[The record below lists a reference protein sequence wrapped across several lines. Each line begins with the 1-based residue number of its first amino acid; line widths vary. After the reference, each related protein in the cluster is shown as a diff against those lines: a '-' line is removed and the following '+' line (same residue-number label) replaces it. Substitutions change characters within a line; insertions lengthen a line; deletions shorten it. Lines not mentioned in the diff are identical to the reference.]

1 MHFRNREFM
10 QPDSTASS
18 RRIARQILDLI
29 SEARFD
35 PGHHL
40 REQHL
45 ADALGVSRT
54 PVRAGLKELTRMGAV
69 EARPNQGFFLLKRS
83 NELDQLEIEQSKSN
97 DQKLYEQ
104 LVHDRIAGILP
115 ESFTQTE
122 ISQRYDVDRGVLTRT
137 LVKLSED
144 GLIARNAGHGWRFL
158 QTLNSDIA
166 LRNSYGFRLMIE
178 PMALLTP
185 NLHVDRQMLKRLRAR
200 HLRLI
205 THPDIT
211 QVPAKEIFETDAA
224 FHELLAEASG
234 NLFVLQAIQ
243 QQNRLRRLLEFGSYH
258 NKRRVKEWCEEH
270 VAIID
275 ALRENKQE
283 QAAELMRK
291 HLQYAFDQVNVKS
304 PRV

>member
-1 MHFRNREFM
+1 M
-10 QPDSTASS
+10 QTDSSASR
-18 RRIARQILDLI
+18 RRIARRLLDLI
-29 SEARFD
+29 FEARFD

-54 PVRAGLKELTRMGAV
+54 PVRAGLLELTRLGAV
-69 EARPNQGFFLLKRS
+69 EARPNQGFFMLKS
-83 NELDQLEIEQSKSN
+83 VEELRHLEIEPPQSN
-97 DQKLYEQ
+97 DQTLYEL
-104 LVHDRIAGILP
+104 LVRDRIAGVLA

-144 GLIARNAGHGWRFL
+144 GLIARNAGHGWRFQ
-158 QTLNSDIA
+158 QTLNSTVA

-178 PMALLTP
+178 PAALLSP
-185 NLHVDRQMLKRLRAR
+185 QLRVDRQLLKRLRAQ

-205 THPDIT
+205 THTDIT

-224 FHELLAEASG
+224 FHEVLAEASG
-234 NLFVLQAIQ
+234 NLFVLQAIV

-275 ALRENKQE
+275 ALRENDAQR
-283 QAAELMRK
+283 AANLMTT
-291 HLQYAFDQVNVKS
+291 HLQSAFDQVHIRK
-304 PRV
+304 PGA

>member
-1 MHFRNREFM
+1 M

-211 QVPAKEIFETDAA
+211 QVSAKEIFETDAA

>member
-1 MHFRNREFM
+1 M

-211 QVPAKEIFETDAA
+211 QVPAKEIFETDAL

-234 NLFVLQAIQ
+234 NLFVVQAIQ

-291 HLQYAFDQVNVKS
+291 HLQYAFDQVNVKNG
-304 PRV
+304 RA

>member
-1 MHFRNREFM
+1 M

-83 NELDQLEIEQSKSN
+83 DELELLEIEQSKSN

-104 LVHDRIAGILP
+104 LVHDRIAGVLP

-158 QTLNSDIA
+158 QTLNSDVA

-178 PMALLTP
+178 PTALLTP
-185 NLHVDRQMLKRLRAR
+185 NLHVDRQMLKRLRAQ

-205 THPDIT
+205 THPDVT

-291 HLQYAFDQVNVKS
+291 HLQYAFDQVNVKNA
-304 PRV
+304 RA

>member
-1 MHFRNREFM
+1 M

-185 NLHVDRQMLKRLRAR
+185 NLHVDRLMLKRLRAR

>member
-1 MHFRNREFM
+1 
-10 QPDSTASS
+10 
-18 RRIARQILDLI
+18 
-29 SEARFD
+29 
-35 PGHHL
+35 
-40 REQHL
+40 
-45 ADALGVSRT
+45 
-54 PVRAGLKELTRMGAV
+54 MGAV

-158 QTLNSDIA
+158 QTLNSEIA

>member
-1 MHFRNREFM
+1 M

-29 SEARFD
+29 SEAKFD

-83 NELDQLEIEQSKSN
+83 NELELLEIEQSKSN

-104 LVHDRIAGILP
+104 LVHDRIAGVLP

-122 ISQRYDVDRGVLTRT
+122 ISQRYEVDRGVLTRT

-158 QTLNSDIA
+158 QTLNSDVA

-178 PMALLTP
+178 PTALLTP
-185 NLHVDRQMLKRLRAR
+185 NLHVDRQMLKRLRAQ

-291 HLQYAFDQVNVKS
+291 HLQYAFDHVNVKNG
-304 PRV
+304 RA

>member
-1 MHFRNREFM
+1 M

-54 PVRAGLKELTRMGAV
+54 PVRAGLKELTRMGVV

>member
-1 MHFRNREFM
+1 M

-304 PRV
+304 QRV

>member
-1 MHFRNREFM
+1 M

-54 PVRAGLKELTRMGAV
+54 PVRAGLKELTRLGAV

-83 NELDQLEIEQSKSN
+83 DELELLEIEQSKSN
-97 DQKLYEQ
+97 DQKLYER
-104 LVHDRIAGILP
+104 LVHDRIAGVLP

-144 GLIARNAGHGWRFL
+144 GLIARNAGHGWRFQ
-158 QTLNSDIA
+158 QTLNSDVA

-178 PMALLTP
+178 PAALLTP
-185 NLHVDRQMLKRLRAR
+185 NLHVDRQMLKRLHAQ

-205 THPDIT
+205 THPDVT

-291 HLQYAFDQVNVKS
+291 HLQYAFDQVNVKNT
-304 PRV
+304 RA

>member
-1 MHFRNREFM
+1 M

-29 SEARFD
+29 SDARFD

>member
-1 MHFRNREFM
+1 M

-29 SEARFD
+29 SEAKFD

-83 NELDQLEIEQSKSN
+83 NELELLEIEQSKSN

-104 LVHDRIAGILP
+104 LVHDRIAGALP

-122 ISQRYDVDRGVLTRT
+122 ISQRYEVDRGVLTRT

-158 QTLNSDIA
+158 QTLNSDVA

-178 PMALLTP
+178 PTALLTP
-185 NLHVDRQMLKRLRAR
+185 NLHVDRKMLKRLRAQ

-211 QVPAKEIFETDAA
+211 QVPAKEIFETDAL

-291 HLQYAFDQVNVKS
+291 HLQYAFDQVNVKNG
-304 PRV
+304 RA

>member
-1 MHFRNREFM
+1 M

-35 PGHHL
+35 PGYHL

-54 PVRAGLKELTRMGAV
+54 PVRAGLKELTRLGAV

-83 NELDQLEIEQSKSN
+83 DELDQLEIEQSKSN

-104 LVHDRIAGILP
+104 LVHDRIAGVLP

-158 QTLNSDIA
+158 QTLNSDVA

-178 PMALLTP
+178 PAALLTP
-185 NLHVDRQMLKRLRAR
+185 NLHVDRQMLKRLRAQ

-205 THPDIT
+205 AHPDIT
-211 QVPAKEIFETDAA
+211 RVPAKEIFETDAA
-224 FHELLAEASG
+224 FHELLADASG

-283 QAAELMRK
+283 QAAELMRT
-291 HLQYAFDQVNVKS
+291 HLQCAFNQVNVKNA
-304 PRV
+304 RR

>member
-1 MHFRNREFM
+1 M

-137 LVKLSED
+137 LVQLSED

>member
-1 MHFRNREFM
+1 M

-18 RRIARQILDLI
+18 LRLARQILDLI
-29 SEARFD
+29 YEARFD

-54 PVRAGLKELTRMGAV
+54 PVRAGLKELTRLGAV
-69 EARPNQGFFLLKRS
+69 EARPNQGFFLLKS
-83 NELDQLEIEQSKSN
+83 AEALSQLAIEQPSSA
-97 DQKLYEQ
+97 DQTLYEV
-104 LVHDRIAGILP
+104 LVRDRIAGKLP
-115 ESFTQTE
+115 ESFTQTS
-122 ISQRYDVDRGVLTRT
+122 IGQRYEVDRGVLTRT

-144 GLIARNAGHGWRFL
+144 GLIARNAGHGWRFQ
-158 QTLNSDIA
+158 QTLNSDVA
-166 LRNSYGFRLMIE
+166 LRDSYGFRLMIE
-178 PMALLTP
+178 PAALLTP
-185 NLHVDRQMLKRLRAR
+185 HLRVERRLLKRLRAQ

-211 QVPAKEIFETDAA
+211 QVPAREIFETDAS

-258 NKRRVKEWCEEH
+258 NKRRVKAWCEEH
-270 VAIID
+270 VAILD
-275 ALRENKQE
+275 ALRDNKAQ
-283 QAAELMRK
+283 QAAELMKK
-291 HLQYAFDQVNVKS
+291 HLQSAYDQVNNKTG
-304 PRV
+304 PA

>member
-1 MHFRNREFM
+1 M

-185 NLHVDRQMLKRLRAR
+185 NLHVDRQILKRLRAR

>member
-1 MHFRNREFM
+1 M

-29 SEARFD
+29 SEAKFD

-83 NELDQLEIEQSKSN
+83 NELELLEIEQSKSN

-178 PMALLTP
+178 PTALLTP
-185 NLHVDRQMLKRLRAR
+185 NLHVDRQMLKRLRAQ

>member
-1 MHFRNREFM
+1 M

-29 SEARFD
+29 SEAKFD

-83 NELDQLEIEQSKSN
+83 NELELLEIEQSKSN

-104 LVHDRIAGILP
+104 LVHDRIAGVLP

-122 ISQRYDVDRGVLTRT
+122 ISQRYEVDRGVLTRT

-158 QTLNSDIA
+158 QTLNSDVA

-178 PMALLTP
+178 PTALLTP
-185 NLHVDRQMLKRLRAR
+185 NLHVDRQMLKRLRAQ

-211 QVPAKEIFETDAA
+211 QVPAKEIFETDAL

-234 NLFVLQAIQ
+234 NLFVVQAIQ

-291 HLQYAFDQVNVKS
+291 HLQYAFEQVNVKNG
-304 PRV
+304 RA

>member
-1 MHFRNREFM
+1 M

-54 PVRAGLKELTRMGAV
+54 PVRAGLKELTRLGAV

-83 NELDQLEIEQSKSN
+83 DELELLEIEQSKSN
-97 DQKLYEQ
+97 DQKLYER
-104 LVHDRIAGILP
+104 LVHDRIAGVLP

-144 GLIARNAGHGWRFL
+144 GLIARNAGHGWRFQ
-158 QTLNSDIA
+158 QTLNSDVA

-178 PMALLTP
+178 PAALLTP
-185 NLHVDRQMLKRLRAR
+185 NLHVDRQMLKRLRAQ

-205 THPDIT
+205 THPDVT

-291 HLQYAFDQVNVKS
+291 HLQYAFDQVNVKNT
-304 PRV
+304 RA

>member
-1 MHFRNREFM
+1 M

-243 QQNRLRRLLEFGSYH
+243 QQNRLRRLQEFGSYH

>member
-1 MHFRNREFM
+1 M

-29 SEARFD
+29 SEAKFD

-83 NELDQLEIEQSKSN
+83 NELELLEIEQSKSN

-104 LVHDRIAGILP
+104 LVHDRIAGVLP

-122 ISQRYDVDRGVLTRT
+122 ISQRYEVDRGVLTRT

-158 QTLNSDIA
+158 QTLNSDVA

-178 PMALLTP
+178 PTALLTP
-185 NLHVDRQMLKRLRAR
+185 SLHVDRQMLKRLRAQ

-211 QVPAKEIFETDAA
+211 QVPAKEIFETDAL

-291 HLQYAFDQVNVKS
+291 HLQYAFDQVNVKNG
-304 PRV
+304 RA

>member
-1 MHFRNREFM
+1 M

-29 SEARFD
+29 SEAKFD

-83 NELDQLEIEQSKSN
+83 NELELLEIEQSKSN

-104 LVHDRIAGILP
+104 LVHDRIAGVLP

-122 ISQRYDVDRGVLTRT
+122 ISQRYEVDRGVLTRT

-158 QTLNSDIA
+158 QTLNSDVA

-178 PMALLTP
+178 PTALLTP
-185 NLHVDRQMLKRLRAR
+185 NLHVDRQMLKRLRAQ

-205 THPDIT
+205 THPDVT

-234 NLFVLQAIQ
+234 NLFVVQAIQ

-291 HLQYAFDQVNVKS
+291 HLQYAFDQVNVKNG
-304 PRV
+304 RA

>member
-1 MHFRNREFM
+1 M

-144 GLIARNAGHGWRFL
+144 GMIARNAGHGWRFL

-243 QQNRLRRLLEFGSYH
+243 QQTRLRRLLEFGSYH

-283 QAAELMRK
+283 QAAEVMRK
-291 HLQYAFDQVNVKS
+291 HLQYAFAQVNVKS

>member
-1 MHFRNREFM
+1 M

-258 NKRRVKEWCEEH
+258 NKRRVKKWCEEH

>member
-1 MHFRNREFM
+1 M

-144 GLIARNAGHGWRFL
+144 VLIASNAGHGWRFL

>member
-1 MHFRNREFM
+1 M

-104 LVHDRIAGILP
+104 SDELHAQSYMSSNFMLFNASIR
-115 ESFTQTE
+115 
-122 ISQRYDVDRGVLTRT
+122 LT
-137 LVKLSED
+137 K
-144 GLIARNAGHGWRFL
+144 
-158 QTLNSDIA
+158 
-166 LRNSYGFRLMIE
+166 
-178 PMALLTP
+178 
-185 NLHVDRQMLKRLRAR
+185 
-200 HLRLI
+200 
-205 THPDIT
+205 
-211 QVPAKEIFETDAA
+211 
-224 FHELLAEASG
+224 
-234 NLFVLQAIQ
+234 
-243 QQNRLRRLLEFGSYH
+243 
-258 NKRRVKEWCEEH
+258 
-270 VAIID
+270 
-275 ALRENKQE
+275 
-283 QAAELMRK
+283 
-291 HLQYAFDQVNVKS
+291 
-304 PRV
+304 

>member
-1 MHFRNREFM
+1 M

-275 ALRENKQE
+275 ALRENKHE

>member
-1 MHFRNREFM
+1 M

-122 ISQRYDVDRGVLTRT
+122 ISQRYDVDRGVLART

>member
-1 MHFRNREFM
+1 M

-185 NLHVDRQMLKRLRAR
+185 NLHVDRQMLKRLRTR

>member
-1 MHFRNREFM
+1 M

-83 NELDQLEIEQSKSN
+83 DELELLEIEQSKSN

-104 LVHDRIAGILP
+104 LVHDRIAGVLP

-144 GLIARNAGHGWRFL
+144 GLIARNAGHGWRFQ
-158 QTLNSDIA
+158 QTLNSDVA

-178 PMALLTP
+178 PTALLTP
-185 NLHVDRQMLKRLRAR
+185 NLHVDRQMLKRLRAQ

-275 ALRENKQE
+275 ALRENKQQ

-291 HLQYAFDQVNVKS
+291 HLQYAFDQVNVKN
-304 PRV
+304 VHA

>member
-1 MHFRNREFM
+1 M

-205 THPDIT
+205 THPDIP

>member
-1 MHFRNREFM
+1 M

-29 SEARFD
+29 SEAKFD

-83 NELDQLEIEQSKSN
+83 NELELLEIEQSKSN

-104 LVHDRIAGILP
+104 LVHDRIAGVLP

-122 ISQRYDVDRGVLTRT
+122 ISQRYEVDRGVLTRT

-158 QTLNSDIA
+158 QTLNSDVA

-178 PMALLTP
+178 PTALLTP
-185 NLHVDRQMLKRLRAR
+185 NLYVDRQMLKRLRAQ

-211 QVPAKEIFETDAA
+211 QVPAKEIFETDAL

-291 HLQYAFDQVNVKS
+291 HLQYAFDQVNVKNG
-304 PRV
+304 RA

>member
-1 MHFRNREFM
+1 M

-29 SEARFD
+29 SEAKFD

-83 NELDQLEIEQSKSN
+83 NELELLEIEQSESN

-104 LVHDRIAGILP
+104 LVHDRIAGALP

-158 QTLNSDIA
+158 QTLNSDVA

-178 PMALLTP
+178 PTALLTP
-185 NLHVDRQMLKRLRAR
+185 GLHVDRQMLKRLRAR

-211 QVPAKEIFETDAA
+211 QVPAKEIFETDAE

-258 NKRRVKEWCEEH
+258 NKRRVKAWCEEH

-275 ALRENKQE
+275 ALRENKPE
-283 QAAELMRK
+283 LAAELMRT
-291 HLQYAFDQVNVKS
+291 HLQYAFDQVNVKNA
-304 PRV
+304 RA

>member
-1 MHFRNREFM
+1 M

-29 SEARFD
+29 SEAKFD

-83 NELDQLEIEQSKSN
+83 NELELLEIEQSKSN

-104 LVHDRIAGILP
+104 LVHDRIAGVLP

-122 ISQRYDVDRGVLTRT
+122 ISQRYEVDRGVLTRT

-144 GLIARNAGHGWRFL
+144 GLIAHNAGHGWRFL
-158 QTLNSDIA
+158 QTLNSDVA

-178 PMALLTP
+178 PTALLTP
-185 NLHVDRQMLKRLRAR
+185 NLHVDRQMLKRLRAQ

-211 QVPAKEIFETDAA
+211 QVPAKEIFETDAL

-291 HLQYAFDQVNVKS
+291 HLQYAFDQVNVKNG
-304 PRV
+304 RA

>member
-1 MHFRNREFM
+1 M

-54 PVRAGLKELTRMGAV
+54 PVRAGLKELTRLGAV

-83 NELDQLEIEQSKSN
+83 DELELLEIEQSKSN
-97 DQKLYEQ
+97 DQKLYER
-104 LVHDRIAGILP
+104 LVHDRIAGVLP

-144 GLIARNAGHGWRFL
+144 GLIARNAGHGWRFQ
-158 QTLNSDIA
+158 QTLNSDVA

-178 PMALLTP
+178 PAALLTP
-185 NLHVDRQMLKRLRAR
+185 NLHVDRQMLKRLRAQ

-205 THPDIT
+205 THPDVT

-291 HLQYAFDQVNVKS
+291 HLQYAFDQVNVKNN
-304 PRV
+304 RA

>member
-1 MHFRNREFM
+1 M

-29 SEARFD
+29 SEAKFD

-83 NELDQLEIEQSKSN
+83 NELELLEIEQSKSN

-104 LVHDRIAGILP
+104 LVHDRIAGVLP

-122 ISQRYDVDRGVLTRT
+122 ISQRYEVDRGVLTRT

-158 QTLNSDIA
+158 QTLNSDVA

-178 PMALLTP
+178 PTALLTP
-185 NLHVDRQMLKRLRAR
+185 NLHVDRQMLKRLRAQ

-211 QVPAKEIFETDAA
+211 QVPAKEIFETDAL

-291 HLQYAFDQVNVKS
+291 HLQYAFDQVKVKNG
-304 PRV
+304 RA

>member
-1 MHFRNREFM
+1 M

-211 QVPAKEIFETDAA
+211 QVPSKEIFETDAA